1 MKKMSS
7 KELEEIKRTHKLLV
21 LVELLIQEIDNP
33 YKEPT
38 PLAKNINNKAKE
50 LQELLI
56 PILDMSYKYDNISN
70 STLSQTMQN
79 KFEYIFNKEF
89 K

>member
-1 MKKMSS
+1 MSL
-7 KELEEIKRTHKLLV
+7 KQLEEIKRTHKLLV
-21 LVELLIQEIDNP
+21 LVELLIQEIDHP
-33 YKEPT
+33 LKEPT
-38 PLAKNINNKAKE
+38 ALAKEINKKAIE

-56 PILDMSYKYDNISN
+56 PILDKSYEFDNISN

-89 K
+89 RC